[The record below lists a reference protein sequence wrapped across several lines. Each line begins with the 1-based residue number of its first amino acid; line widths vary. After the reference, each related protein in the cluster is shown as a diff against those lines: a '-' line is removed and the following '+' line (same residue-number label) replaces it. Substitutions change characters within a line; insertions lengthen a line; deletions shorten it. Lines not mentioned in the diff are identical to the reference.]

1 MSDTRRRRKSNSG
14 GSEDLSDSY
23 DELNVTK
30 ETQSSEVTEVEEE
43 HHDSEYDT
51 GESGSEADSQE
62 GGLRESGDGQ
72 EEDKPQRK
80 LDDDEDRRNP
90 QYIPKRGTFYEH
102 DDRTTEEVAEETVET
117 PNEREAKEKK
127 VWKDKE
133 DRWDHDRYNDDEQA
147 PKSHDELVAVYGYD
161 IRNEEGPP
169 RARRRRRYGRG
180 PNKYTRNWEDEDAYG
195 KPGGPPAVGRGGAR
209 KSNRGGEEFPALG
222 GNDKDDLP
230 STPEEPV
237 ISSAWYSN
245 KNKSQPR
252 GQNFP
257 PLSSQNE
264 SPHSKL
270 VTTNNSTPA
279 NENKTPN
286 EPTNPAW
293 KKELKH
299 NSQNQSPIRGGGGD
313 ADKAINHKSSPRDS
327 NKRQVQE
334 SVSLAASRARGR
346 GFKVNANANTT
357 GPNRPDYKTKS
368 RGPGSVL
375 LDNRRNTSD
384 NNHTDDQQLINDMKQ
399 MNVNEGGSFQQTNRQ
414 NKNFYPQSP
423 GQVRPGVVP
432 PRLQQQQP
440 QQPHHHHQQQ
450 QQQQHQHQQQ
460 QQQQH
465 QQSPQQQSG
474 RQQPHDP
481 AGNRPKR
488 YSSLRQRPPVP
499 EGPGQQSYPPQHGQ
513 HGYYP
518 QAGNSRGV
526 LEPQGYAPGHFDQAA
541 PVATPA
547 APPLAGQPVLPLP
560 PGGQAANFAPPPF
573 LVPPPQFLPPQGA
586 PPSII
591 NYVQGPGGP
600 AFQPNFQGY
609 QGFSPPVQPQG
620 PPPPQELFQPQGCT
634 YYSPAQQQQHAVPIR
649 RPKAAIPILPPPEN
663 QQHMSNRGRGRTQQP
678 QSLPMPGGMQ
688 RPPHAEGKNVVIDD
702 DGKFPQGQFPNVQQE
717 KQVIVDQF
725 VANEHDEAAI
735 TYVNNGDSN
744 TTNSENEVNSE
755 NSQELKISL
764 DVVVL
769 KDQPQRVVEIDDNV
783 VPEKKLDQIIVN
795 NEPELPKI
803 ENAVHESPA
812 VEEAAA

>member
-1 MSDTRRRRKSNSG
+1 MSDTRRRRKSHNSG

-30 ETQSSEVTEVEEE
+30 ETQNNEVTEVEE
-43 HHDSEYDT
+43 HHDSEYET

-102 DDRTTEEVAEETVET
+102 DDRTTEEVAEEKVET

-195 KPGGPPAVGRGGAR
+195 KPGGPPSVGRGGTR
-209 KSNRGGEEFPALG
+209 KTNRSGEEFPALSG
-222 GNDKDDLP
+222 GNNKDDG
-230 STPEEPV
+230 STTPEEPV

-245 KNKSQPR
+245 KNKSQPKA
-252 GQNFP
+252 GNFP
-257 PLSSQNE
+257 PLQPQHE
-264 SPHSKL
+264 SPNSKP
-270 VTTNNSTPA
+270 VPTNNSAPV

-293 KKELKH
+293 KKELTQ
-299 NSQNQSPIRGGGGD
+299 NSHSQSPNRSGGGGD
-313 ADKAINHKSSPRDS
+313 ADKLMNHKSSPRDS

-346 GFKVNANANTT
+346 GFKASGNTNNA
-357 GPNRPDYKTKS
+357 GSNRLDYKAKG
-368 RGPGSVL
+368 RGSGSVL
-375 LDNRRNTSD
+375 LDNRRNNAD
-384 NNHTDDQQLINDMKQ
+384 NNHIDDHHLINDMKQ
-399 MNVNEGGSFQQTNRQ
+399 MNVNDGGSFQQSNRQ
-414 NKNFYPQSP
+414 NKNFYAQSP
-423 GQVRPGVVP
+423 GQVRPGTIP
-432 PRLQQQQP
+432 PRI
-440 QQPHHHHQQQ
+440 
-450 QQQQHQHQQQ
+450 
-460 QQQQH
+460 QQQH
-465 QQSPQQQSG
+465 QQPQQQQQLPQQQSA
-474 RQQPHDP
+474 RQQQHDA

-499 EGPGQQSYPPQHGQ
+499 EGPGQQGYQPQHGQ

-518 QAGNSRGV
+518 Q
-526 LEPQGYAPGHFDQAA
+526 GYPPGHFEQAP

-547 APPLAGQPVLPLP
+547 APLAGQPVLPLP
-560 PGGQAANFAPPPF
+560 PGGQPASFAPPPF
-573 LVPPPQFLPPQGA
+573 LVPSPQFLPPQGA
-586 PPSII
+586 PPSMI
-591 NYVQGPGGP
+591 NYVQGPNGP

-634 YYSPAQQQQHAVPIR
+634 YYSPAQQQQHAVPMR
-649 RPKAAIPILPPPEN
+649 RPKAAIPILPPPDN
-663 QQHMSNRGRGRTQQP
+663 QQHMTSRGRGRTTQQ
-678 QSLPMPGGMQ
+678 QSLPVPGGGMQ
-688 RPPHAEGKNVVIDD
+688 RTNTEGKNNLAEG
-702 DGKFPQGQFPNVQQE
+702 DGKFIQAQCAGNQIE
-717 KQVIVDQF
+717 KQIPTDHFAVNDTTEVGANCADNEDKDVI
-725 VANEHDEAAI
+725 
-735 TYVNNGDSN
+735 S
-744 TTNSENEVNSE
+744 NSEMTNISE
-755 NSQELKISL
+755 TPNELKISL
-764 DVVVL
+764 DVVVM
-769 KDQPQRVVEIDDNV
+769 KEQQQENEQEQEQQQEQEQPQEQQRVSESDDVITNKAAEQV
-783 VPEKKLDQIIVN
+783 TVN
-795 NEPELPKI
+795 TTEPELPKI
-803 ENAVHESPA
+803 ENKVIESPV

>member
-1 MSDTRRRRKSNSG
+1 MSDTRRRRKSHNSG

-30 ETQSSEVTEVEEE
+30 ETQNNEVTEVEE
-43 HHDSEYDT
+43 HHDSEYET

-102 DDRTTEEVAEETVET
+102 DDRTTEEVAEEKVET

-195 KPGGPPAVGRGGAR
+195 KPGGPPSVGRGGTR
-209 KSNRGGEEFPALG
+209 KTNRSGEEFPALSG
-222 GNDKDDLP
+222 GNNKDDG
-230 STPEEPV
+230 STTPEEPV

-245 KNKSQPR
+245 KNKSQPKA
-252 GQNFP
+252 GNFP
-257 PLSSQNE
+257 PLQPQHE
-264 SPHSKL
+264 SPNSKP
-270 VTTNNSTPA
+270 VPTNNSAPV

-293 KKELKH
+293 KKELTQ
-299 NSQNQSPIRGGGGD
+299 NSHSQSPNRSGGGGD
-313 ADKAINHKSSPRDS
+313 ADKLMNHKSSPRDS

-346 GFKVNANANTT
+346 GFKASGNTNNA
-357 GPNRPDYKTKS
+357 GSNRLDYKAKG
-368 RGPGSVL
+368 RGSGSVL
-375 LDNRRNTSD
+375 LDNRRNNAD
-384 NNHTDDQQLINDMKQ
+384 NNHIDDHHLINDMKQ
-399 MNVNEGGSFQQTNRQ
+399 MNVNDGGSFQQSNRQ
-414 NKNFYPQSP
+414 NS
-423 GQVRPGVVP
+423 QVRPGTIP
-432 PRLQQQQP
+432 PRI
-440 QQPHHHHQQQ
+440 
-450 QQQQHQHQQQ
+450 
-460 QQQQH
+460 QQQH
-465 QQSPQQQSG
+465 QQPQQQQQLPQQQSA
-474 RQQPHDP
+474 RQQQHDA

-499 EGPGQQSYPPQHGQ
+499 EGPGQQGYQPQHGQ

-526 LEPQGYAPGHFDQAA
+526 LDSQGYPPGHFEQAP

-547 APPLAGQPVLPLP
+547 APLAGQPVLPLP
-560 PGGQAANFAPPPF
+560 PGGQPASFAPPPF
-573 LVPPPQFLPPQGA
+573 LVPSPQFLPPQGA
-586 PPSII
+586 PPSMI
-591 NYVQGPGGP
+591 NYVQGPNGP

-634 YYSPAQQQQHAVPIR
+634 YYSPAQQQQHAVPMR
-649 RPKAAIPILPPPEN
+649 RPKAAIPILPPPDN
-663 QQHMSNRGRGRTQQP
+663 QQHMTSRGRGRTTQQ
-678 QSLPMPGGMQ
+678 QSLPVPGGGMQ
-688 RPPHAEGKNVVIDD
+688 RTNTEGKNNLAEG
-702 DGKFPQGQFPNVQQE
+702 DGKFIQAQCAGNQIE
-717 KQVIVDQF
+717 KQIPTDHFAVNDTTEVGANCADNEDKDVI
-725 VANEHDEAAI
+725 
-735 TYVNNGDSN
+735 S
-744 TTNSENEVNSE
+744 NSEMTNISE
-755 NSQELKISL
+755 TPNELKISL
-764 DVVVL
+764 DVVVM
-769 KDQPQRVVEIDDNV
+769 KEQQQENEQEQEQQQEQEQPQEQQRVSESDDVITNKAAEQV
-783 VPEKKLDQIIVN
+783 TVN
-795 NEPELPKI
+795 TTEPELPKI
-803 ENAVHESPA
+803 ENKVIESPV